1 MKSKIIIFIFVML
14 LCVGCRSKTI
24 LPIPDPLP
32 LRTVIEKY
40 NDNVNA
46 VEPFTVAISRWKVKF
61 IDENGKEQS
70 YSDTFG
76 KMFYCPP
83 TDQDSLAKL
92 HLMCSTI
99 LEKEAFA
106 VASNQHQYWTYSK
119 IAKAGQW
126 GKYIHQS
133 KPCSENMPI
142 NPQILLNFIA
152 LRPIPDDPQHTAYK
166 IYPEKNIIE
175 YIAMPGSSF
184 YLREIKIDRRDSL
197 PKEINAYDHTGLRV
211 IHCRLDN
218 YKKIKKA
225 EKNAQLPSYIYL
237 EFPTMES
244 YLELKLGTFNAKKP
258 DERLFIRPTKG
269 IENFQQ
275 IDKECENDTVKGLN

>member
-1 MKSKIIIFIFVML
+1 ML
-14 LCVGCRSKTI
+14 LSVGCRSKTI

-32 LRTVIEKY
+32 LGEVIDKY
-40 NDNVNA
+40 NNNVNA
-46 VEPFTVAISRWKVKF
+46 IEPFTAYISRWKVKS
-61 IDENGKEQS
+61 IDENGKELTHS
-70 YSDTFG
+70 NIAG

-83 TDQDSLAKL
+83 TDQDSMAKL
-92 HLMCSTI
+92 YLMCSTI
-99 LEKEAFA
+99 LEPEAFV
-106 VASNQHQYWTYSK
+106 VASNQDEYWTYSM

-152 LRPIPDDPQHTAYK
+152 FRPISVPDDPLHTTYK
-166 IYPEKNIIE
+166 INPGKNIIE
-175 YIAMPGSSF
+175 YIALPGKSF
-184 YLREIKIDRRDSL
+184 YLREIKIDRRDNL
-197 PKEINAYDHTGLRV
+197 PKEINAYEHTGLRV